1 MLTIMMP
8 NYNWIRSDM
17 ASLNKTF
24 SIVRSSKIF
33 HRSLNKLIYTLSGKV
48 IGDYFDKLWNMP
60 YLAILFL

>member
-1 MLTIMMP
+1 
-8 NYNWIRSDM
+8 M